1 MRSSVR
7 ASFLG
12 LSLACTAS
20 EPTPVATAPVAP
32 APEATA
38 PSVVAP
44 APLAAVP
51 PTAPTRAP
59 TVDPARGQAVAAE
72 LEALRRLV
80 RAQELAEAAPRF
92 LALAAREP
100 GNPRLHCEAGFVALE
115 AGDRTAAAREID
127 EALRIFER
135 WSGLP
140 ALRKPHAMCVYN
152 RGLLALRSGDRAE
165 AIARLEASLALRPN
179 KTVQARLDE
188 ARALP
193 SDIDDDVRRHED
205 DAPKTI
211 TRGAVTHGA
220 PTRTAVIE
228 HVLFDDEPDSAEQ
241 GCFHDAIVLVDAV
254 AGETRV
260 ELVEACDQTVS
271 IFADW
276 ANVDAITWVDAAGPL
291 GPVAVVAASH
301 GGRGDDGGIT
311 VESIT
316 TLHLFA
322 VKDGRWTHGELPIE
336 QDVESDCMNDFC
348 DDPESKDDD
357 AEDRRKPFRNAFRLS
372 WRIEAGVLT
381 TAIESQ
387 AGEVTLPELTP
398 KPLASWL
405 APIVE

>member
-1 MRSSVR
+1 MRSSVL

-12 LSLACTAS
+12 LALACTAS
-20 EPTPVATAPVAP
+20 EPTPMAPTPEAP
-32 APEATA
+32 APNVAA
-38 PSVVAP
+38 PAPNVAAP
-44 APLAAVP
+44 APLPVAP
-51 PTAPTRAP
+51 TTAPTRAP
-59 TVDPARGQAVAAE
+59 IVDPARGRAVAAE

-80 RAQELAEAAPRF
+80 RAEKLAEAAPRF

-115 AGDRTAAAREID
+115 AGDRAAATREID
-127 EALRIFER
+127 EALRIFDR

-140 ALRKPHAMCVYN
+140 ALRKPHAMCLYN
-152 RGLLALRSGDRAE
+152 RGLLALRSGDRVE

-193 SDIDDDVRRHED
+193 SGTTSDDTDED
-205 DAPKTI
+205 DAHQSI
-211 TRGAVTHGA
+211 TRSAVTHGS
-220 PTRTAVIE
+220 PTRTAVLE
-228 HVLFDDEPDSAEQ
+228 HVLFDDEPGSVEQ

-260 ELVEACDQTVS
+260 ELVQACDQTVS

-291 GPVAVVAASH
+291 GAVAVVTANH

-311 VESIT
+311 LESTT
-316 TLHLFA
+316 TLHVFA
-322 VKDGRWTHGELPIE
+322 VKDGRWTHGELPTT

-372 WRIEAGVLT
+372 WRVEVWQFFYDHPWGTKPSPYVDGLPAGFPDYCAL
-381 TAIESQ
+381 
-387 AGEVTLPELTP
+387 
-398 KPLASWL
+398 
-405 APIVE
+405 